1 MEKGCI
7 RSCSGLRTVSSNR
20 HFASNRHLQLSPLRT
35 TAYKS
40 DHCSMGA
47 STKRRPRPTSSTISG
62 WFGDS
67 ICAFPDHIT
76 PAELG
81 SAFTFYFASYCI
93 YAIFNSPY
101 SATNMA
107 ATMTIGSIHMIS
119 TEGSH
124 LAQSCW
130 RRCVDLIYLLLCLA
144 YIAVAI
150 AVDVFAV
157 GASKLP

>member
-1 MEKGCI
+1 MHSKLYGPCFGPTF
-7 RSCSGLRTVSSNR
+7 CVSD
-20 HFASNRHLQLSPLRT
+20 RHLQLSPLRT

-81 SAFTFYFASYCI
+81 SAFAFYLASYCI
-93 YAIFNSPY
+93 YAISNSPY
-101 SATNMA
+101 YATNMA